1 MNTTEPMPALLE
13 AYFADLDRALI
24 GTDARERAETVQAM
38 REHAAEM
45 LLRYGASEE
54 TAERVIGDFGPVEQ
68 VAAAATPTPAPT
80 AAPASAPDATRSW
93 SDIWL
98 LLGSAV
104 SLMFFVFPLFAIA
117 MLIWAI
123 LRIRRNSGNRALQKA
138 ALWVSG
144 VSAAF
149 SIGLFISHALHAL
162 L

>member
-68 VAAAATPTPAPT
+68 VAAAATPAPAPT
-80 AAPASAPDATRSW
+80 PAPASAPAPRSW
-93 SDIWL
+93 TDIWL
-98 LLGSAV
+98 LVGSVV
-104 SLMFFVFPLFAIA
+104 SLLFYVFPLFALA
-117 MLIWAI
+117 MLVGAI
-123 LRIRRNSGNRALQKA
+123 LRIRRNSGTRALQKA

>member
-24 GTDARERAETVQAM
+24 GTDERERAETVQAM

-45 LLRYGASEE
+45 LHRHGVSEK

-68 VAAAATPTPAPT
+68 IAAAATSTP
-80 AAPASAPDATRSW
+80 APASAPAPTRSW

-98 LLGSAV
+98 LVGSIV
-104 SLMFFVFPLFAIA
+104 SLLFYVFPLFGIA

-123 LRIRRNSGNRALQKA
+123 LRIRRNSGNRTLQKA

-144 VSAAF
+144 VSVAF
-149 SIGLFISHALHAL
+149 SIGMFISHALHAL
-162 L
+162 

>member
-45 LLRYGASEE
+45 LLRYGASGE

-80 AAPASAPDATRSW
+80 AAPASAPAPRSW
-93 SDIWL
+93 TDIWL
-98 LLGSAV
+98 LVGSVV
-104 SLMFFVFPLFAIA
+104 SLLFYVFPLFALA
-117 MLIWAI
+117 MLVGAI

>member
-45 LLRYGASEE
+45 LHRYGASEE

-68 VAAAATPTPAPT
+68 VAAAATPMP
-80 AAPASAPDATRSW
+80 APASAPAPRSW

-98 LLGSAV
+98 LVGSVV

-117 MLIWAI
+117 MLVWAI
-123 LRIRRNSGNRALQKA
+123 VRIRRNGGNRTLQKA
-138 ALWVSG
+138 ALWISG

-149 SIGLFISHALHAL
+149 SIGMFISHVVHAL
-162 L
+162 